1 MNYRTDKYG
10 NPLSILGFGCMR
22 FQRKG
27 GRIDME
33 EMEKEILLSIEQGVN
48 YFDTAYIYPGSE
60 AALGQ
65 VLEKN
70 GLRETVNI
78 ATKLPHY
85 LIKNKDGLE
94 KLFQEELRR
103 LRTDHVDYY
112 LMHMLNDVGAWERLK
127 KMGIEEWIAQ
137 KKASG
142 AIRQVSAGKG
152 HRERC
157 KARQRALT
165 PVHRKEPQKET
176 GATSECTAV
185 VRFDPGA
192 QTKYLGRGPKPSALK
207 GSRNHIRVHGGR
219 LL

>member
-1 MNYRTDKYG
+1 MQGKRGEGHLRAVQGRAARFAYRITCRESAGKAHRERCKAG
-10 NPLSILGFGCMR
+10 
-22 FQRKG
+22 QR
-27 GRIDME
+27 
-33 EMEKEILLSIEQGVN
+33 
-48 YFDTAYIYPGSE
+48 
-60 AALGQ
+60 ALPI
-65 VLEKN
+65 
-70 GLRETVNI
+70 GLRVGK
-78 ATKLPHY
+78 AR
-85 LIKNKDGLE
+85 G
-94 KLFQEELRR
+94 
-103 LRTDHVDYY
+103 RTP
-112 LMHMLNDVGAWERLK
+112 E
-127 KMGIEEWIAQ
+127 
-137 KKASG
+137 SG
-142 AIRQVSAGKG
+142 ARPDCALCLPDCVQGKREERPQRAVHGQAARFACRIACRESAGKG